1 MLGSPNVPHN
11 KSHRNASELDADLWL
26 DRARDLCGHR
36 EELVTQLRSL
46 GVQLQT
52 ASGEEAALL
61 RPKSHGLLRE
71 LREAACH
78 VCEAAQQYRDAARDQ
93 GAPLHYKEEDYLE
106 KMTHDLDFMGES
118 EPLVAAIGTPRRLL
132 RNNPLML
139 PRSLRAAELEATDA
153 PPKNAEQARL
163 RRAEDL
169 LVGVAVARRNP
180 KAPSAVEALI
190 EERADA
196 LDILS
201 PPQTHYDTTRASPQ
215 HPERVFNRPL
225 PGEEVGLRPQIDAAP
240 PPRERTPEAPRPT
253 FANKAPAVND
263 DWVREAHAQLE
274 ALREANA
281 NLPLERGDPELAAL
295 NHNPALEKFR
305 PVRVPVV
312 LFIKMAWG
320 RRLLSAQVLEPKKVH
335 QTAAQRKKSILNT
348 EGAYADPDARS
359 YAPPR
364 RRPKGNRHRNQLV
377 DRLGRLQRHEGP
389 LLPDITPSGP
399 PPGLKKMKTRKAR
412 PLQGVTLARA
422 ELSAMDLTADDL
434 EDISTLDAAPSESA
448 RRVGACAL
456 TLVCRGDRCPPDA
469 SWAALIHAFDGDPDG
484 MMRTIRNVD
493 ARVDVPP
500 FKARALSRL
509 LSGGAGLNE
518 TVRFGAETECGAAL
532 GRLAAWCSRI
542 VCAALR
548 AAERAG
554 DSAEKRRDDDSSTE
568 SDVSS
573 LATTP
578 RGLIKRRARRRKKKV
593 PPVVRPSVVGNV
605 APFRNGRVLAASWWR
620 FEASGTACLVSV
632 VAPAKAR
639 VNSHALMVKAYDPTR
654 GDGESILVLDAP
666 CVDRLRNHH
675 TLENFVRTQG
685 LLRKLELRFFGG
697 TTKLRE
703 RAGPPTGASASPP
716 GGGPRVLGA
725 PRGRARQAASAPVSE
740 ASAIPP
746 RAIETAPPAR
756 AAEPAPPK
764 PSAAE
769 RRAAR
774 LAEAEAQ
781 RMAQEQAEKRAAAKV
796 RLEKAARAE
805 AKRIMAAEAAAEEAR
820 RERAATA
827 AAVVLVQAAWRCR
840 VGARA
845 LGVARGSTVAL
856 QAALRGRSGREAA
869 VKRRVAREQAKRDAE
884 RRMREDERRAT
895 EARRL
900 DAEKAEAAR
909 RATEAKQ
916 VAAEA
921 EARRAEDYA
930 AAKAREAAKLLA
942 QREYKARMLAET
954 AEADRRAAD
963 AARRRLEEREAA
975 DAARRRE
982 AQAQAEAAA
991 EADREARAA
1000 RRRDAAAATIHE
1012 EREARALVE
1021 HKASPTR
1028 RRDEAARWHDE
1039 AVLSPER
1046 EMFLRNMAEDSDDGY
1061 GDDGFDEFSPA
1072 KTTGPSPSNQ
1082 RRPPVVPPVPL
1093 DTSESDDGYAD
1104 SDFDDDLEDE

>member
-1 MLGSPNVPHN
+1 
-11 KSHRNASELDADLWL
+11 
-26 DRARDLCGHR
+26 
-36 EELVTQLRSL
+36 
-46 GVQLQT
+46 
-52 ASGEEAALL
+52 
-61 RPKSHGLLRE
+61 
-71 LREAACH
+71 
-78 VCEAAQQYRDAARDQ
+78 
-93 GAPLHYKEEDYLE
+93 
-106 KMTHDLDFMGES
+106 
-118 EPLVAAIGTPRRLL
+118 
-132 RNNPLML
+132 
-139 PRSLRAAELEATDA
+139 
-153 PPKNAEQARL
+153 
-163 RRAEDL
+163 
-169 LVGVAVARRNP
+169 
-180 KAPSAVEALI
+180 
-190 EERADA
+190 
-196 LDILS
+196 
-201 PPQTHYDTTRASPQ
+201 
-215 HPERVFNRPL
+215 
-225 PGEEVGLRPQIDAAP
+225 
-240 PPRERTPEAPRPT
+240 
-253 FANKAPAVND
+253 
-263 DWVREAHAQLE
+263 
-274 ALREANA
+274 
-281 NLPLERGDPELAAL
+281 
-295 NHNPALEKFR
+295 
-305 PVRVPVV
+305 
-312 LFIKMAWG
+312 
-320 RRLLSAQVLEPKKVH
+320 
-335 QTAAQRKKSILNT
+335 
-348 EGAYADPDARS
+348 
-359 YAPPR
+359 
-364 RRPKGNRHRNQLV
+364 
-377 DRLGRLQRHEGP
+377 
-389 LLPDITPSGP
+389 
-399 PPGLKKMKTRKAR
+399 MKTRKSR

-422 ELSAMDLTADDL
+422 ELSAIDLTADDL

-456 TLVCRGDRCPPDA
+456 TLMCRGDRCPPDA
-469 SWAALIHAFDGDPDG
+469 SWAALINAFDGDPDG

-493 ARVDVPP
+493 AKVDVPP

-509 LSGGAGLNE
+509 LSGGSGLNE
-518 TVRFGAETECGAAL
+518 TVRFGEETECGEAL

-542 VCAALR
+542 VRAALR
-548 AAERAG
+548 AAEQAG
-554 DSAEKRRDDDSSTE
+554 DSAEKRPARDDDSYTE
-568 SDVSS
+568 SDMSS

-593 PPVVRPSVVGNV
+593 PPVIRPSVVGNV

-632 VAPAKAR
+632 VAPAKAKG
-639 VNSHALMVKAYDPTR
+639 NSHALMVKAYDPTR
-654 GDGESILVLDAP
+654 GDGESVLVLDAP

-685 LLRKLELRFFGG
+685 LLRRLELRVFGG

-703 RAGPPTGASASPP
+703 RAGPPTGAAASPP

-725 PRGRARQAASAPVSE
+725 PRGRARQAASAPISE

-756 AAEPAPPK
+756 AAEPAPPPK

-781 RMAQEQAEKRAAAKV
+781 RLAQEQAEKRAAAKV

-845 LGVARGSTVAL
+845 LGVARGSAVAL
-856 QAALRGRSGREAA
+856 QAALRGKSGREAT

-916 VAAEA
+916 IAAEV

-954 AEADRRAAD
+954 AEADRRAAE
-963 AARRRLEEREAA
+963 AARRRLDEREAA
-975 DAARRRE
+975 DAARRRA
-982 AQAQAEAAA
+982 AQAQAQAAA
-991 EADREARAA
+991 EADREARAV
-1000 RRRDAAAATIHE
+1000 RRRDEAAATIHE
-1012 EREARALVE
+1012 EREARALAE

-1093 DTSESDDGYAD
+1093 DKSESDDGYAD
-1104 SDFDDDLEDE
+1104 SDFDDDFEDE